1 MKDGN
6 MNREIKFRA
15 WDKKNSKWIFLLENT
30 RYFLNLCGG
39 SVFDNK
45 LGEYLDTGIEQFT
58 GLLDRNGKEIYE
70 GDILLNEYV
79 GGGEAYVV
87 DFTPHWF
94 HHEIEYG
101 LIDKGMG
108 HAFAVIGNIHQNPE
122 LLKV

>member
-1 MKDGN
+1 VNG
-6 MNREIKFRA
+6 
-15 WDKKNSKWIFLLENT
+15 
-30 RYFLNLCGG
+30 LNGG
-39 SVFDNK
+39 WCISTDAC
-45 LGEYLDTGIEQFT
+45 TGYVVDQDSIGQFT
-58 GLLDRNGKEIYE
+58 GLLDKNGKEIYE

-87 DFTPHWF
+87 DFTPRWF